1 MLTIDYYEVRL
12 EAIYF
17 KLTFN
22 EAFTDL
28 DISINSIIE
37 ASSAVRNSQ
46 SLSELLELVLVIGN
60 YMNGTG
66 FRGGAYGFKI
76 HSLTKLIDTKAA
88 DNKTTLVHYIADVVT
103 RHFPHILKFIQEIS
117 SIEAACRVSYN
128 DMVSEY
134 NEMNKKIKAI
144 NESIDDCFPLPK
156 EDDPFRAI
164 MKEFMSLA
172 SERYGRLQIQFEI
185 MNTEYATTVTDMGE
199 DATTTS
205 PEEFFNFFKLF
216 ITNFKKAQRD
226 NALIEE
232 QRLKAEKKR
241 LEIEAREKAALEKK
255 QQRISASGQENGG
268 SSGDQS
274 EQNEDS
280 IGVMDKLLESL
291 KTGGDYN
298 RTRRVKN
305 KVLGDKKLVRSS
317 SVGIKAL
324 EMLQEIS
331 HQA

>member
-1 MLTIDYYEVRL
+1 
-12 EAIYF
+12 
-17 KLTFN
+17 
-22 EAFTDL
+22 
-28 DISINSIIE
+28 
-37 ASSAVRNSQ
+37 
-46 SLSELLELVLVIGN
+46 
-60 YMNGTG
+60 
-66 FRGGAYGFKI
+66 
-76 HSLTKLIDTKAA
+76 
-88 DNKTTLVHYIADVVT
+88 
-103 RHFPHILKFIQEIS
+103 
-117 SIEAACRVSYN
+117 
-128 DMVSEY
+128 MVSEY

-144 NESIDDCFPLPK
+144 NESIDDCFPLHK

-172 SERYGRLQIQFEI
+172 SEKYGRLQIQFEI
-185 MNTEYATTVTDMGE
+185 MNSEYATTVTDMGE

-226 NALIEE
+226 NALVEE

-280 IGVMDKLLESL
+280 VGVMDKLLESL